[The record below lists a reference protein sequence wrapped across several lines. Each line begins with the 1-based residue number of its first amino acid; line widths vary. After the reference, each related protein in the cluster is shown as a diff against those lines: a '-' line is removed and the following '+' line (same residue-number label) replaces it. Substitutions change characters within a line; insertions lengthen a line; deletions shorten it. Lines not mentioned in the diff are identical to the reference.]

1 MAGFRGLQA
10 GQGAPLVHLTPG
22 PPRLTPAHDR
32 LARRFRVILVEVA
45 AGAPPEPL
53 AQELGTLGLET
64 FDLLGT
70 SGGAEAALRLA
81 LQAPGRVRALVL
93 EAPTLGDGAL
103 ERRLPEVTAP
113 TLVLAG
119 TRDDAAATAVARRCK
134 ERIPDGHLVFVYDA
148 GRAIAAERP
157 EAFAEVVSD
166 FLERHEAF
174 VIRRAR
180 SVIHP

>member
-1 MAGFRGLQA
+1 MVNFRCLQA
-10 GQGAPLVHLTPG
+10 GQGAPLVHLMAGT
-22 PPRLTPAHDR
+22 PRLTPAHDL
-32 LARRFRVILVEVA
+32 LARRFRVIVVEVA
-45 AGAPPEPL
+45 GGALPEAL
-53 AQELGTLGLET
+53 APELTRLGLET

-70 SGGAEAALRLA
+70 SAGAEAALRLA
-81 LQAPGRVRALVL
+81 LLAPGGVRALVL
-93 EAPTLGDGAL
+93 EAPRLADGAL

-119 TRDDAAATAVARRCK
+119 TRDDAAATAMARRCTA
-134 ERIPDGHLVFVYDA
+134 RIPGSHLLFVYDA
-148 GRAIAAERP
+148 GGAIAAERP

-174 VIRRAR
+174 VISRAR

>member
-1 MAGFRGLQA
+1 MAGFRCLQV
-10 GQGAPLVHLTPG
+10 GQGAPLVHLMDG
-22 PPRLTPAHDR
+22 APRLTPAHDL
-32 LARRFRVILVEVA
+32 LARRSRVIIVEVA
-45 AGAPPEPL
+45 AGALPEAL
-53 AQELGTLGLET
+53 AQELAGLGLET
-64 FDLLGT
+64 FDLLAAW
-70 SGGAEAALRLA
+70 GGAEVALRLA

-113 TLVLAG
+113 TLVLTG
-119 TRDDAAATAVARRCK
+119 TRDDAAATAMARRCK
-134 ERIPDGHLVFVYDA
+134 ERIPEGHLVFVYDA
-148 GRAIAAERP
+148 GGAIAAERP

-174 VIRRAR
+174 VISRAR